1 MDIQDSLTI
10 ETMKHQIDNLNSQM
24 ESLHNLVSHSN
35 DIIANE
41 IAAGDRYLALFSIL
55 FGVFGI
61 ILGIYVTWCANRVK
75 KMKLSME
82 EKERDI
88 LRISQI
94 VEKTNTQIQSDIS
107 GLYDKLRREETKTLL
122 NRLIDVPED
131 ISNLIDLLL
140 SRNLAPND
148 YNLLKQAFDKLSKED
163 TNNIE
168 NYLILFFQHFAGRSL
183 SDVDL
188 RNQIIADFD
197 SLILAAFKNDI
208 IKSTNDMMEA
218 LKTMSDEDKLQVI
231 APYYKALKN
240 SKFKENSNL
249 FDSIKSVLTNEQ
261 WQEISKDEDESQEGE
276 EK

>member
-1 MDIQDSLTI
+1 M
-10 ETMKHQIDNLNSQM
+10 
-24 ESLHNLVSHSN
+24 
-35 DIIANE
+35 
-41 IAAGDRYLALFSIL
+41 
-55 FGVFGI
+55 
-61 ILGIYVTWCANRVK
+61 
-75 KMKLSME
+75 
-82 EKERDI
+82 
-88 LRISQI
+88 
-94 VEKTNTQIQSDIS
+94 
-107 GLYDKLRREETKTLL
+107 
-122 NRLIDVPED
+122 PED

-168 NYLILFFQHFAGRSL
+168 NYLILFFQHFAGRSI

-208 IKSTNDMMEA
+208 VKSTNDMLEA
-218 LKTMSDEDKLQVI
+218 LKTMSDEDKLQVV

-249 FDSIKSVLTNEQ
+249 FDGIKSVLTNDQ
-261 WQEISKDEDESQEGE
+261 WQEISKDEEESQEGE